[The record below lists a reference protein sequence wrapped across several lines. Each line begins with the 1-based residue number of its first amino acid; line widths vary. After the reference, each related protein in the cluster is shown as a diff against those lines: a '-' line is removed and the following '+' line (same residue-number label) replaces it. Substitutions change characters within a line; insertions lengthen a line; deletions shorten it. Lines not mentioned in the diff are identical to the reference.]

1 MYSSPQTNV
10 MGGLNVNR
18 RIIYVDKIEEALNKT
33 ILS

>member
-10 MGGLNVNR
+10 MGWLNANR
-18 RIIYVDKIEEALNKT
+18 IVIYVDKTEEALNKT